1 MARILITGSTDGL
14 GLAAARSLIGDGH
27 DVVVHA
33 RTPERARAATA
44 PGAAAVVVGDLADA
58 EQVRGLAAQVDAL
71 GPMDAIIHNAGVY
84 SVPQRTATREGHP
97 LALAVNTLAPFLLT
111 ALVAR
116 PSRLVFLS
124 SSMHRHGEASLGDVG
139 WTTRPWDGVQ
149 AYCDTKLLLT
159 TLAFALA
166 RRWPDVLSNAVDPG
180 WVPTRMG
187 GPQAP
192 DDLVLGSD
200 TQIWLAAG
208 TSAQARVSGAYWHHR
223 EHRRP
228 LAVTQDEAFQDAV
241 VDHLTDL
248 TGVALPTAPVP
259 SSEHLGGPP

>member
-1 MARILITGSTDGL
+1 
-14 GLAAARSLIGDGH
+14 
-27 DVVVHA
+27 
-33 RTPERARAATA
+33 
-44 PGAAAVVVGDLADA
+44 
-58 EQVRGLAAQVDAL
+58 
-71 GPMDAIIHNAGVY
+71 
-84 SVPQRTATREGHP
+84 
-97 LALAVNTLAPFLLT
+97 
-111 ALVAR
+111 
-116 PSRLVFLS
+116 
-124 SSMHRHGEASLGDVG
+124 
-139 WTTRPWDGVQ
+139 
-149 AYCDTKLLLT
+149 
-159 TLAFALA
+159 
-166 RRWPDVLSNAVDPG
+166 VLSNAVDPG

>member
-1 MARILITGSTDGL
+1 MARVLITGSTDGL

-44 PGAAAVVVGDLADA
+44 PGAVAVVVGDLADA

-84 SVPQRTATREGHP
+84 RVPRREATPEGHP
-97 LALAVNTLAPFLLT
+97 LTLTVNVLAPFMLT

-124 SSMHRHGEASLGDVG
+124 SSMHRQGETSLSDVD
-139 WTTRPWDGVQ
+139 WAVRPWDGVQ
-149 AYCDTKLLLT
+149 AYCDSKLLLT

-166 RRWPDVLSNAVDPG
+166 RRWPGVLSNAVDPG

-187 GPQAP
+187 GPSAP
-192 DDLVLGSD
+192 DDLDLGAD
-200 TQIWLAAG
+200 TQAWLAAD
-208 TSAQARVSGAYWHHR
+208 TSAPTRVSGAYWHHR
-223 EHRRP
+223 ERRRP
-228 LAVTQDEAFQDAV
+228 LAITQDEAFQDAV
-241 VDHLTDL
+241 VAHLTDL
-248 TGVALPTAPVP
+248 TGVPLPATPVA
-259 SSEHLGGPP
+259 SSAASGGLR